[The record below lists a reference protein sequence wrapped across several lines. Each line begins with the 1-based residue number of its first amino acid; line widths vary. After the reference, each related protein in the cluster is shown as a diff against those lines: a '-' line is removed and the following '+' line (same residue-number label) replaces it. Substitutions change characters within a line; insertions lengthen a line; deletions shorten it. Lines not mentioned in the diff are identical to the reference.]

1 MKIPQAVLKK
11 SQRKR
16 SEVVEEERE
25 REREVGKLCVRY
37 VWFGKQAKNAHP
49 QSKNRT
55 PQKTRTNPRLYTK
68 VYYVR
73 KSNSR
78 SWRSLLK

>member
-11 SQRKR
+11 KPKKEER
-16 SEVVEEERE
+16 SCRGRE

-55 PQKTRTNPRLYTK
+55 PQKTQTNPRLYTK